1 VMCWFVVVLFPATV
15 HVSHGPGHQKS

>member
-15 HVSHGPGHQKS
+15 HVSHGPGYQKS